1 MAKVHGQL
9 RQSGRNGHYNSMDW
23 RSAIPVGH
31 SLGSGKLIAQV
42 YFFTPDAQFVTTVI
56 GSDTADSRGTLT
68 RKRWPLPA
76 T

>member
-56 GSDTADSRGTLT
+56 GCDSVDSNGTLT
-68 RKRWPLPA
+68 RNRWPLLA